1 MDFGMSGDRIG
12 RGARLSAKEQ
22 LPLNLEESASFLRVA
37 ADSLAIKRHYEIFLW
52 LNGELQGFLPHEI
65 LVAAWGDFANWNVK
79 FDVTSALPGVRTA
92 QLAHCR
98 IDELVRDAHTQWLDG
113 GRAPLALNYEDS
125 AIPLLNCSCDLHR
138 AMRRMRFCVVHGVRD
153 RRGGDETLYI
163 ALNRENPGSELG
175 ALTQLLFS
183 HIDIAFR
190 RVTALPL
197 DDGREAMA
205 GTELQNLSAR
215 EHEIL
220 HLLCR
225 GRTNVDIARELDIS
239 PYTVKNHLQRIFRKI
254 GVSNRTQAAAKLNEA
269 AKAARDS

>member
-1 MDFGMSGDRIG
+1 MDFGMGGDRIG

-65 LVAAWGDFANWNVK
+65 LVVAWGDFENWNLK

-113 GRAPLALNYEDS
+113 GREPLALAYEDS

-153 RRGGDETLYI
+153 RRGGHETLYI
-163 ALNRENPGSELG
+163 ALNRENPGNELG

-183 HIDIAFR
+183 HIDVAFR
-190 RVTALPL
+190 KLKALPL
-197 DDGREAMA
+197 DDGRESLA
-205 GTELQNLSAR
+205 GSELQNLSAR

-220 HLLCR
+220 DLLCR
-225 GRTNVDIARELDIS
+225 GSTNVDIARELDIS

-254 GVSNRTQAAAKLNEA
+254 GVTNRTQAAAKLNEA
-269 AKAARDS
+269 AKAARNS